1 MGSSALT
8 LLVVVLCYCF
18 LETTRADNY
27 VSITENA
34 TVLLR
39 CGKIFNADSAGQSNW
54 LNSEGVYAVGKST
67 PRFTVTKNGS
77 LMIENVRRTDAGQ
90 YKCNSRIKTDRG
102 WTPKS
107 VVVYLNVKCKSTL
120 TSITLNVCS
129 RCFYVYISPITSLV
143 NHYFRPLQTP
153 QSSRDIYENKFYSN
167 VFICF
172 WADSILLNMHDNSIQ
187 WNNGLSGSQD
197 EELNG

>member
-129 RCFYVYISPITSLV
+129 RCLCVHFPYHLSGKSL
-143 NHYFRPLQTP
+143 FQTP
-153 QSSRDIYENKFYSN
+153 SNPSILQRLYENKFYSY